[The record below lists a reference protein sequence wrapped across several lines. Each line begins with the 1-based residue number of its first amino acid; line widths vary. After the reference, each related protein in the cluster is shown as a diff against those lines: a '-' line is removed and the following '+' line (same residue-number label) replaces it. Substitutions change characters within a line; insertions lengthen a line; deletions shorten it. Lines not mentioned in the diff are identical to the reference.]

1 MYPFQQVSIGH
12 IRFKHLDLTI
22 PVGDEGEQKQT
33 FRIVS
38 FIVAMLSNHHGQ
50 YNNILLNGVLRRKV
64 AVWDVL
70 SS

>member
-12 IRFKHLDLTI
+12 TRFEHLDLTI
-22 PVGDEGEQKQT
+22 PIGDEGEQKQT

-38 FIVAMLSNHHGQ
+38 FIAAVLSNHHGQ
-50 YNNILLNGVLRRKV
+50 YNNVLLNAVLWRKV
-64 AVWDVL
+64 VVWDVL